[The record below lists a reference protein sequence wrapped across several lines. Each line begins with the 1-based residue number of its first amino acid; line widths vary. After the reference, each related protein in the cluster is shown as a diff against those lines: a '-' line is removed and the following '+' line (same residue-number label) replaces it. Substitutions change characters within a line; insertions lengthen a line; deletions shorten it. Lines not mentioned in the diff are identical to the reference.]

1 MAARLTLKAAEV
13 AGSQDSSANTSR
25 VAVELWVTTDNGTF
39 NTEGSVTGAL
49 TLDGVEI
56 ADLRGKIVPPDTATL
71 LHRGEHTVHHGPDGT
86 KTVAVSAWITVTPYS
101 ANITA
106 SKEVELTAIPQ
117 EPWLRFG
124 SFVLGRPATVAVRGE
139 SGRTAALRYTFGTQQ
154 GTIAEDLTGGTVVWT
169 PPAELAGE
177 IPNDTVGSGTFTVE
191 VWEQGRSL
199 GTAEYPFSASVA
211 ADVVPR
217 VWLEAV
223 EVRSSTVPESWNAA
237 VALHSRIAWR
247 VGAEGQ
253 YGASVTGCTFC
264 CGAMRCEG
272 LEGETDVL
280 ELYGTLAMRWV
291 VTDSRG
297 RRSTLRGEDL
307 TVYPYYAP
315 AIANASAVRCLADG
329 TPHEGGEYVVLG
341 GEGTCSD
348 IAGYNSVCLSVRSR
362 AVGGAWS
369 DWQSTLSG
377 AVLPGF
383 DANTGYEVALRA
395 ADTLGGER
403 TVVIPVPAYTVS
415 LHLRPGGSGGAFG
428 QFAEKD
434 GVLQIA
440 WDVEALGTLTV
451 RGKTLADLIY
461 PVGSL
466 YMSVSSADPAALFG
480 GTWQRIED
488 TFLLAAGGT
497 YAPGATGGAA
507 SVKLTESQLPRL
519 SGTVNFRHWGSG
531 SPYSGVSGIIS
542 NNGEITDT
550 ANGFAATTT
559 ADGYRQLKIGFGG
572 DAAHN
577 NMPPYL
583 AVYVW
588 QRTA

>member
-56 ADLRGKIVPPDTATL
+56 ADLRGKIVPPDTVTL
-71 LHRGEHTVHHGPDGT
+71 LYRGEHTVPHGPDGS
-86 KTVAVSAWITVTPYS
+86 KTAEVSAWITVTAYS

-106 SKEVELTAIPQ
+106 RKEVVLTAFAR

-124 SFVLGRPATVAVRGE
+124 SFVLGRPAAIAVRGE
-139 SGRTAALRYTFGTQQ
+139 AGRTAALRYTFGAQQ
-154 GTIAEDLTGGTVVWT
+154 GVIAEELTGGTVTWT
-169 PPAELAGE
+169 PPAELAEE

-217 VWLEAV
+217 VWVEAV
-223 EVRSSTVPESWNAA
+223 EVRSNTVPESWNAA

-253 YGASVTGCTFC
+253 YGADITGCTFS

-272 LEGETDVL
+272 LEGETPVL
-280 ELYGTLAMRWV
+280 QMYGTLALRWE

-297 RRSTLRGEDL
+297 RRSTVRGEDI
-307 TVYPYYAP
+307 TVYPYYPP
-315 AIANASAVRCLADG
+315 AIADASALRCLADG
-329 TPHEGGEYVVLG
+329 TLHEGGSYVILG
-341 GEGTCSD
+341 GEGKCSD
-348 IAGYNSVCLSVRSR
+348 IAGHNSVSLSVRSR

-369 DWQSTLSG
+369 AWQSTHSG

-383 DANTGYEVALRA
+383 DANTSYEVALRA
-395 ADTLGGER
+395 IDALGGER
-403 TVVIPVPAYTVS
+403 TVVVTVPAYTVS

-440 WDVEALGTLTV
+440 WDVEALGALTV

-461 PVGSL
+461 PVGSI
-466 YMSVSSADPAALFG
+466 YMSVSSADPAVLFG
-480 GTWQRIED
+480 GTWQRIKD
-488 TFLLAAGGT
+488 TFLLAAGST
-497 YAPGATGGAA
+497 YAPGASGGEAN
-507 SVKLTESQLPRL
+507 VKLTESQLPKL
-519 SGTVNFRHWGSG
+519 SGTVNFRAWSTG
-531 SPYSGVSGIIS
+531 SPYLGATGIFS
-542 NNGEITDT
+542 ANGEIAQTEQT
-550 ANGFAATTT
+550 FAISTSS
-559 ADGYRQLKIGFGG
+559 DGMRQLKIAFGG
-572 DAAHN
+572 NAAHN